1 MISKQE
7 RFRLR
12 NESDIFNLSN
22 TIFHM
27 EKYRPQKKYNLSL
40 RNIDHININQFIN
53 KPISKAKKFQKICS
67 RHFSDSNNKS
77 IEDNLN
83 IKLNKNNS
91 FKLNRNKSENNSFPK
106 YKNELSP
113 FQRKIIEIYGK
124 EKMNL
129 VKNNNIKNSKGE
141 INRERKNSN
150 KKLSLS
156 QNLTLKKFENNNL
169 IQNKENKKY
178 NNQSSSKEIKMNS
191 LESNIFFLPKKEDIN
206 LNIKKIPLTDGNK
219 ISDSKKKKMINYSE
233 INEEFCWKDNS
244 NEIKL
249 KRLYNKTNN
258 NLNVKERKIKQLN
271 NSMDNI
277 NLLYKPINKNIN
289 NDKRNKIKR
298 VKMFYKGRT
307 NSLIQKQLN
316 NISILSQD
324 DFYEN
329 NLNCINDK
337 NKKEIFHSYLI
348 NNIKYEDISEI
359 KKLLIK
365 NGIHIFD
372 IKFTEFNFIENKT
385 FNLSIKIRENI
396 NDKKY
401 NENLKKASLDIKN
414 NIKGISIQKNDFI
427 KKDIKLVPN
436 IPANLNWKNLNYN
449 SFKNRLDNTNNP
461 QISRAKGKINKKE

>member
-1 MISKQE
+1 
-7 RFRLR
+7 
-12 NESDIFNLSN
+12 
-22 TIFHM
+22 
-27 EKYRPQKKYNLSL
+27 
-40 RNIDHININQFIN
+40 
-53 KPISKAKKFQKICS
+53 
-67 RHFSDSNNKS
+67 
-77 IEDNLN
+77 
-83 IKLNKNNS
+83 
-91 FKLNRNKSENNSFPK
+91 
-106 YKNELSP
+106 
-113 FQRKIIEIYGK
+113 
-124 EKMNL
+124 
-129 VKNNNIKNSKGE
+129 
-141 INRERKNSN
+141 
-150 KKLSLS
+150 
-156 QNLTLKKFENNNL
+156 
-169 IQNKENKKY
+169 
-178 NNQSSSKEIKMNS
+178 
-191 LESNIFFLPKKEDIN
+191 
-206 LNIKKIPLTDGNK
+206 
-219 ISDSKKKKMINYSE
+219 
-233 INEEFCWKDNS
+233 
-244 NEIKL
+244 
-249 KRLYNKTNN
+249 
-258 NLNVKERKIKQLN
+258 
-271 NSMDNI
+271 
-277 NLLYKPINKNIN
+277 
-289 NDKRNKIKR
+289 
-298 VKMFYKGRT
+298 MFYKGRT

-396 NDKKY
+396 HDKKY

>member
-1 MISKQE
+1 
-7 RFRLR
+7 
-12 NESDIFNLSN
+12 
-22 TIFHM
+22 
-27 EKYRPQKKYNLSL
+27 
-40 RNIDHININQFIN
+40 
-53 KPISKAKKFQKICS
+53 
-67 RHFSDSNNKS
+67 
-77 IEDNLN
+77 
-83 IKLNKNNS
+83 
-91 FKLNRNKSENNSFPK
+91 
-106 YKNELSP
+106 
-113 FQRKIIEIYGK
+113 
-124 EKMNL
+124 
-129 VKNNNIKNSKGE
+129 
-141 INRERKNSN
+141 
-150 KKLSLS
+150 
-156 QNLTLKKFENNNL
+156 
-169 IQNKENKKY
+169 
-178 NNQSSSKEIKMNS
+178 
-191 LESNIFFLPKKEDIN
+191 
-206 LNIKKIPLTDGNK
+206 
-219 ISDSKKKKMINYSE
+219 MINYSE